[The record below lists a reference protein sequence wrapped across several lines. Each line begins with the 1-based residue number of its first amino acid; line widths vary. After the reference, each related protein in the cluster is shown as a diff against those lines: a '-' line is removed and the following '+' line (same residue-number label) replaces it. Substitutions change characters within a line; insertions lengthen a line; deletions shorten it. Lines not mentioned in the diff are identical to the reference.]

1 MADPHDAHETHTGG
15 GEAAATPEPGERAE
29 EARTVLDCILGHMG
43 IEATVAVVED
53 PERIVLNVAGS
64 ETGLVIGKKGQ
75 TLDALQFLMNKIINR
90 DREGRKPIVVDS
102 EGYRVRR
109 ADALVELALRL
120 GEKAVRTHRTITV
133 NPMSP
138 HDRRIIHLAL
148 DKVPGVTTRSEGEG
162 AFRRLLI
169 IPEPGKL

>member
-1 MADPHDAHETHTGG
+1 MADPQDAHETDKGA
-15 GEAAATPEPGERAE
+15 GEAVAPAERAE

-43 IEATVAVVED
+43 VEATVAVTEE
-53 PERIVLNVAGS
+53 PERIVLNVSGS

-109 ADALVELALRL
+109 ADSLVELALRL
-120 GEKAVRTHRTITV
+120 GEKAIRTHRTITV

-162 AFRRLLI
+162 AYRRLLI
-169 IPEPGKL
+169 IPEPDKL

>member
-1 MADPHDAHETHTGG
+1 MADPQDAQETQAGG
-15 GEAAATPEPGERAE
+15 GGVPSSARAE
-29 EARTVLDCILGHMG
+29 DARGVLLRMLEHMG
-43 IEATVAVVED
+43 IAGEVRVREED
-53 PERIVLNVAGS
+53 ERIVLEVAGS

-109 ADALVELALRL
+109 ADSLVELALRL

-169 IPEPGKL
+169 VPDPTKV